1 MNNINNNEFD
11 NLTFDDGSAD
21 HSDTDIDFS
30 ADTEQFEEE
39 SYGSQIKELRLK
51 MKLTQVEV
59 ARKMNVT
66 PGYISN
72 VENNRTA
79 MSLKML
85 IFYARLLHMPL
96 DTLVGKLDPTYKS
109 TALNNELSSLI
120 SSLDDD
126 AKQKLIET
134 IKIWTA

>member
-1 MNNINNNEFD
+1 MNNTNNNEFD

-21 HSDTDIDFS
+21 HPDT
-30 ADTEQFEEE
+30 DTEQFEEE

-85 IFYARLLHMPL
+85 VFYARLLHMPL